1 MNSTEV
7 GKKLIELRG
16 DKTQVQVAKDL
27 GISDSALS
35 AYEQGVRIPRDEVKI
50 RIAAYYGVTVGSI
63 FFNAE

>member
-27 GISDSALS
+27 GISDSAIS

-63 FFNAE
+63 FF